1 MRELILDLEHN
12 VLDSIKQEIPFSVL
26 NNSQMMAIRTTYML
40 TKNWM
45 GDPCA
50 PKAFAWD
57 GLNCRY
63 SSSGPASVTAL

>member
-1 MRELILDLEHN
+1 MRELILDLKHN

-57 GLNCRY
+57 GRNFRY